1 MRGSRIL
8 VTTAVSLGTVVAA
21 TVGIASPAFA
31 KFDNGEYPIP
41 TQVEGVAVPRE
52 VVAAETVQ
60 QAPLA
65 VQAEPAQQA
74 LPVTGGDIAGIAGAG
89 FVLLGT
95 GTVLVR
101 RTRRRA

>member
-8 VTTAVSLGTVVAA
+8 LTAAVSLGTA
-21 TVGIASPAFA
+21 TVATIGMASPAFA
-31 KFDNGEYPIP
+31 RFDNGGYTTPP
-41 TQVEGVAVPRE
+41 AQVEGVAVQRDVP
-52 VVAAETVQ
+52 Q
-60 QAPLA
+60 QAP
-65 VQAEPAQQA
+65 VSVEAEQTQGSS
-74 LPVTGGDIAGIAGAG
+74 LPVTGGDIAGMAGVG

>member
-8 VTTAVSLGTVVAA
+8 LTAAVTVGTATAA
-21 TVGIASPAFA
+21 TIGLASPAFA
-31 KFDNGEYPIP
+31 RFDNGDYTTAPAEV
-41 TQVEGVAVPRE
+41 QGVAVQRDVP
-52 VVAAETVQ
+52 Q
-60 QAPLA
+60 QAPVA
-65 VQAEPAQQA
+65 VEAEQTQQS
-74 LPVTGGDIAGIAGAG
+74 LPVTGGDVAGMAGVG

>member
-8 VTTAVSLGTVVAA
+8 LTSAVSLGTVVAA

-31 KFDNGEYPIP
+31 RIDNGDYAGAAAP
-41 TQVEGVAVPRE
+41 TLVAG
-52 VVAAETVQ
+52 ETVSQ
-60 QAPLA
+60 QAPAAEPLA
-65 VQAEPAQQA
+65 VESANQTSNQA
-74 LPVTGGDIAGIAGAG
+74 LPVTGGDIAEIAGVG

>member
-8 VTTAVSLGTVVAA
+8 LTAAVSLGTVTAA
-21 TVGIASPAFA
+21 TIGVAGPAFA
-31 KFDNGEYPIP
+31 ASNGDYPFQP
-41 TQVEGVAVPRE
+41 TEVKGVAVQRDVP
-52 VVAAETVQ
+52 Q

-65 VQAEPAQQA
+65 VQAEQTQQA
-74 LPVTGGDIAGIAGAG
+74 LPVTGGDVAGIAGVG

>member
-8 VTTAVSLGTVVAA
+8 LTAAVSLGTLTAAGVGVAA
-21 TVGIASPAFA
+21 PAMA
-31 KFDNGEYPIP
+31 DDYPP
-41 TQVEGVAVPRE
+41 APAEVQGVAVQRDVP
-52 VVAAETVQ
+52 Q
-60 QAPLA
+60 QAPIA
-65 VQAEPAQQA
+65 VQAEQSQQA
-74 LPVTGGDIAGIAGAG
+74 LPVTGGDIAGIAGVG